1 MRLLL
6 CANGCPMHSLPIGLF
21 STHKNQCMEQKVI
34 QMNMPKKES
43 NLIPM
48 VIICALFFIF
58 GFVTWANGT
67 LIPFFKLS
75 FGLTDFQAFFVTFS
89 SYMAYFFLALPSS
102 WILRKTG
109 FKNGLILG
117 MLILG
122 AGSLL
127 FIPAAKTNS
136 FPLFLT
142 GIFIQGSALALLQ
155 TASNPYLTIIGPI
168 ESAAK
173 RISIA
178 GICNKGAGI
187 IVPIVMGTLFLKN
200 AAVIEKQIEAAT
212 GIEKEQLLQEVLGR
226 VNMPYII
233 LAILFCL
240 FAFVI
245 KFSHLPEIEA
255 EEDVKDET
263 SGEVVHHKSIF
274 QFPHLFLGAF
284 CIFVYVAAEVMAG
297 DIIGVYGKSLGI
309 SADIAKFFTALTLS
323 GMLIGYIVGI
333 ITIPKYISQQ
343 KALRICAILG
353 IIFSIGAY
361 LTSGYTSVT
370 FIALLGLANS
380 LMWPAI
386 FPLGIS
392 HLGRFTKTGS
402 AIMIMGIAGGAIWPL
417 MYAYLKDNL
426 HLDFQ
431 LAFFIAILPCYL
443 YILYFAVS
451 GHKAGLKNKYAA

>member
-1 MRLLL
+1 MQQQ
-6 CANGCPMHSLPIGLF
+6 
-21 STHKNQCMEQKVI
+21 TI
-34 QMNMPKKES
+34 QMMAPKKET

-48 VIICALFFIF
+48 IMICALFFIF

-102 WILRKTG
+102 WILKKTG
-109 FKNGLILG
+109 FKNGLVLG
-117 MLILG
+117 LLILG
-122 AGSLL
+122 VGSLL
-127 FIPAAKTNS
+127 FIPAAKSNS
-136 FPLFLT
+136 FALFLT

-155 TASNPYLTIIGPI
+155 TAANPYLTIIGPI

-173 RISIA
+173 RISFA
-178 GICNKGAGI
+178 GICNKTAGI
-187 IVPIVMGTLFLKN
+187 LVPIIMGTLFLKN
-200 AAVIEKQIEAAT
+200 AAAIEKQIEAAT

-226 VNMPYII
+226 VNMPYIV
-233 LAILFCL
+233 LAIVFCL
-240 FAFVI
+240 FALPI
-245 KFSHLPEIEA
+245 KFTHLPEVQV
-255 EEDVKDET
+255 EEDVVDEG

-297 DIIGVYGKSLGI
+297 DIIGVYGKELGI
-309 SADIAKFFTALTLS
+309 SADISKFFTSLTLG
-323 GMLIGYIVGI
+323 GMLIGYIAGI
-333 ITIPKYISQQ
+333 IAIPKYISQQ
-343 KALRICAILG
+343 KALRICAMLG
-353 IIFSIGAY
+353 IIFSIAAY
-361 LTSGYTSVT
+361 FTGGYASVT

-392 HLGRFTKTGS
+392 HLGKFTKTGS
-402 AIMIMGIAGGAIWPL
+402 AIMIMGIAGGAVWP
-417 MYAYLKDNL
+417 MIYAYLKDNL
-426 HLDFQ
+426 KLDFQ
-431 LAFFIAILPCYL
+431 LAFFIAVLPCYL

-451 GHKAGLKNKYAA
+451 GHKAGLKKRYTA

>member
-1 MRLLL
+1 MQQQTATLVL
-6 CANGCPMHSLPIGLF
+6 S
-21 STHKNQCMEQKVI
+21 
-34 QMNMPKKES
+34 KKETYV
-43 NLIPM
+43 IPM
-48 VIICALFFIF
+48 IIICALFFIF

-75 FGLTDFQAFFVTFS
+75 FGLSDFQAFFVTFS

-102 WILRKTG
+102 WILKRIG
-109 FKNGLILG
+109 FKNGLITGLMVLG
-117 MLILG
+117 L
-122 AGSLL
+122 GSLL

-173 RISIA
+173 RISYA
-178 GICNKGAGI
+178 GICNKTAGI
-187 IVPIVMGTLFLKN
+187 IVPIIMGSLFLKN
-200 AAVIEKQIEAAT
+200 ASAIEKQIEAAT
-212 GIEKEQLLQEVLGR
+212 GIQKEQLLQEVLGR
-226 VNMPYII
+226 VNTPYII
-233 LAILFCL
+233 LAIVFCL
-240 FAFVI
+240 FALVI
-245 KFSHLPEIEA
+245 KFSHLPEIQP
-255 EEDVKDET
+255 EEDVVDNK
-263 SGEVVHHKSIF
+263 SGEIIRHKTIF

-297 DIIGVYGKSLGI
+297 DIIGVYGRALGI

-323 GMLIGYIVGI
+323 GMLIGYIAGI
-333 ITIPKYISQQ
+333 ITIPRYISQQ

-353 IIFSIGAY
+353 LVFTVAAY
-361 LTSGYTSVT
+361 FTSGYASVT

-392 HLGRFTKTGS
+392 HLGKFTKTGS
-402 AIMIMGIAGGAIWPL
+402 AIMIMGIAGGAIWPFL
-417 MYAYLKDNL
+417 YAFLKDNL

-431 LAFFIAILPCYL
+431 LSYFITVLPCYI
-443 YILYFAVS
+443 YILYFAVR
-451 GHKAGLKNKYAA
+451 GHKVGLKK

>member
-1 MRLLL
+1 
-6 CANGCPMHSLPIGLF
+6 
-21 STHKNQCMEQKVI
+21 
-34 QMNMPKKES
+34 
-43 NLIPM
+43 M

-102 WILRKTG
+102 WILKKTG
-109 FKNGLILG
+109 FKNGLVLG

-122 AGSLL
+122 VGSLL
-127 FIPAAKTNS
+127 FIPAAKSNS
-136 FPLFLT
+136 FGLFLT

-155 TASNPYLTIIGPI
+155 TAANPYLTIIGPI

-173 RISIA
+173 RISFA
-178 GICNKGAGI
+178 GICNKTAGI
-187 IVPIVMGTLFLKN
+187 LVPIIMGTLFLKN
-200 AAVIEKQIEAAT
+200 AAAIEKQIEATT
-212 GIEKEQLLQEVLGR
+212 GIEKVQLLQQVLGR
-226 VNMPYII
+226 VNMPYVV
-233 LAILFCL
+233 LAIVFCL
-240 FAFVI
+240 FALLI
-245 KFSHLPEIEA
+245 KFTHLPEVQV
-255 EEDVKDET
+255 EEDVVDEA
-263 SGEVVHHKSIF
+263 SGEAVHHKSIF

-297 DIIGVYGKSLGI
+297 DIIGVYGKALGI
-309 SADIAKFFTALTLS
+309 SADISKFFTALTLS
-323 GMLIGYIVGI
+323 GMLIGYIAGI

-353 IIFSIGAY
+353 IIFSIAAY
-361 LTSGYTSVT
+361 FTNGYTSVT

-392 HLGRFTKTGS
+392 HLGKFTKTGS
-402 AIMIMGIAGGAIWPL
+402 AIMIMGIAGGAIWP
-417 MYAYLKDNL
+417 MIYAYLKDNL
-426 HLDFQ
+426 KLDFQ
-431 LAFFIAILPCYL
+431 LAYFIAVIPCYL

-451 GHKAGLKNKYAA
+451 GHKAGLKKKLPA